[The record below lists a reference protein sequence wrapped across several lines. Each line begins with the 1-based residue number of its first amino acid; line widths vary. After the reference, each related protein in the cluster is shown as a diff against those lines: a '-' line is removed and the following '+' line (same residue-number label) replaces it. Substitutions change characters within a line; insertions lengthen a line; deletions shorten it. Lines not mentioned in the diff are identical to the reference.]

1 MALVVMK
8 FGGSSV
14 ADADKIKLVASRVV
28 EKKKAGNKVLV
39 VVSAPGDTT
48 DQLLAMAQNI
58 TSNPPD
64 RELDMLLAT
73 GEMISISLLSMAINF
88 MGQKA
93 ISLTGPQAGIIADT
107 SYTKARIKK
116 VNPKKIKAMLA
127 KDNIVVVAGFQ
138 ALNAKG
144 DITTLGRG
152 GSDLTAVALAAQ
164 LQADFCEIYSD
175 VEGVFTTDPRV
186 VKDARKIEYI
196 SYDEML
202 ELAGAGAQVLQ
213 SRSVEIA
220 KKFGVEIHSRS
231 TFSQNPGTI
240 ITSEEN
246 IRRKKMEALLV
257 SSIAFDK
264 NQVKFTIIDLP
275 DIPGRAAKIFSRL
288 AKVGVNV
295 DMIIQSAAVNKKNDI
310 SFTVSKQE
318 LKKTQIELDKLAQEL
333 KASEVICDEHVSK
346 ISVVGI
352 GMKSNAGV
360 AGKMFEILHK
370 KGINIEMISTS
381 EIKISCIIDERDLT
395 TALEELH
402 KGFGLSKKIGVSMI
416 KSNGFTLIELIIV
429 LVIIGILSIIAIPVY
444 RSYVDKDQIA
454 QQSKDTENIQEQEA
468 YLEDVAGNDN
478 SKDSF
483 E

>member
-14 ADADKIKLVASRVV
+14 ADAGKIKLVASRVI
-28 EKKKAGNKVLV
+28 EKKKVGNKVVV

-48 DQLLAMAQNI
+48 DDLLSMAENI
-58 TSNPPD
+58 TSNPPE

-73 GEMISISLLSMAINF
+73 GEMISISLLAMAINS

-93 ISLTGPQAGIIADT
+93 ISLTGPQAGIVAGT
-107 SYTKARIKK
+107 NYTRARVKK
-116 VNPKKIKAMLA
+116 VNPNKIKSMLA
-127 KDNIVVVAGFQ
+127 KDNIVIVAGFQ

-152 GSDLTAVALAAQ
+152 GSDLTAVVLAAG

-175 VEGVFTTDPRV
+175 VEGVFTTDPRLV
-186 VKDARKIEYI
+186 TDARKIEYI

-202 ELAGAGAQVLQ
+202 ELAGSGAQVLQ
-213 SRSVEIA
+213 SRSIEVA
-220 KKFGVEIHSRS
+220 KKFGVQIYAKS
-231 TFSQNPGTI
+231 TFSQNQGTI

-246 IRRKKMEALLV
+246 IRRRKMEALLV
-257 SSIAFDK
+257 SGIAFDK

-275 DIPGRAAKIFSRL
+275 DIPGVAAKVFSKL

-318 LKKTQIELDKLAQEL
+318 MKKTQIELDKLAQEL
-333 KASEVICDEHVSK
+333 NASEVVCDEHVAK
-346 ISVVGI
+346 VSVVGI
-352 GMKSNAGV
+352 GMKSHAGV
-360 AGKMFEILHK
+360 AGKMFEVLHK

-381 EIKISCIIDERDLT
+381 EIKISCIVDERDLR
-395 TALEELH
+395 TAVDELH
-402 KGFGLSKKIGVSMI
+402 KGFGLSRKNRSLYEKI
-416 KSNGFTLIELIIV
+416 
-429 LVIIGILSIIAIPVY
+429 
-444 RSYVDKDQIA
+444 
-454 QQSKDTENIQEQEA
+454 
-468 YLEDVAGNDN
+468 
-478 SKDSF
+478 
-483 E
+483 